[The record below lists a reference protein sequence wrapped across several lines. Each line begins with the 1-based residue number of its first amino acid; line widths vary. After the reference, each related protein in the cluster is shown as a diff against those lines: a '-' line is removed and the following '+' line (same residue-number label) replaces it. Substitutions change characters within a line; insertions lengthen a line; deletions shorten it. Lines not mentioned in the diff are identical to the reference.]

1 MELPSN
7 FTLYELRHE
16 IGKTIN
22 AYIHEMKIMMNG
34 KELDHRLNG
43 HVIHTIRFDGDLV
56 VEKKTELAKFPLTE
70 ADGSLV

>member
-1 MELPSN
+1 MFPLQKIQIKIIDHFNVSKSRVLMELPSN

-34 KELDHRLNG
+34 K
-43 HVIHTIRFDGDLV
+43 
-56 VEKKTELAKFPLTE
+56 
-70 ADGSLV
+70 